1 MNGVVRQA
9 RTEKGNQTIMKNA
22 TKKTTKPAAG
32 QPEAELGNPQGV
44 TLVGAGTKAATKATK
59 PAAKK
64 PAAKAKAKPAK
75 ATKRAKTAAK
85 AKPAAAGKATNK
97 KAQVI
102 AMMSRP
108 QGASLAEIMKAT
120 DWQRHTVR
128 GFMSILGSK
137 GGQQIESTND
147 EKNGRTYRIA

>member
-9 RTEKGNQTIMKNA
+9 RTEKGTYTIMKNA
-22 TKKTTKPAAG
+22 TKKTTKPAAE

-44 TLVGAGTKAATKATK
+44 TLVGAGTTKATIKAKK

-64 PAAKAKAKPAK
+64 PAAKAKAKAKK
-75 ATKRAKTAAK
+75 ATKPAAAAAK
-85 AKPAAAGKATNK
+85 AKPAAKANNK

-102 AMMSRP
+102 AMMSRA

-137 GGQQIESTND
+137 GGLKIESTND
-147 EKNGRTYRIA
+147 EKNGRTYRVA

>member
-1 MNGVVRQA
+1 
-9 RTEKGNQTIMKNA
+9 MKNA
-22 TKKTTKPAAG
+22 TKKKTKPAAG

-44 TLVGAGTKAATKATK
+44 TLVGAGTKAAKATK

-75 ATKRAKTAAK
+75 ATKPAKTAAK

-137 GGQQIESTND
+137 GGQTIESTND